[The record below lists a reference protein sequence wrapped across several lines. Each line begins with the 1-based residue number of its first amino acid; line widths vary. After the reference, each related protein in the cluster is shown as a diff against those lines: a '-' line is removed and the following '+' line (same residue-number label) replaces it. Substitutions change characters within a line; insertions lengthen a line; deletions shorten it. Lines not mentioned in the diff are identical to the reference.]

1 MNESK
6 FKTLRHIE
14 AVRNYLNLCI
24 KNLLDRQECHD
35 QSKLDSPEAEIFE
48 EYTSKLRGVTYG
60 SPEYKQFL
68 KEMNVALEH
77 HYSLSS
83 HHPEHFANGIN
94 DMNLLDILEMI
105 TDWKAS
111 SMRHNDGNLLKSIE
125 INTKRFRISKQLVNI
140 LKNTARFLDEQKV
153 NHKACES

>member
-1 MNESK
+1 MNECK

-24 KNLLDRQECHD
+24 RNILERQESHD

-48 EYTSKLRGVTYG
+48 EYTPKLRGVTYG

-68 KEMNVALEH
+68 KEMGVALEH

-83 HHPEHFANGIN
+83 HHPEHFVNGIN
-94 DMNLLDILEMI
+94 DMNILDVLEMI
-105 TDWKAS
+105 VDWKAS

-125 INTKRFRISKQLVNI
+125 INTKRFKMNKQLVNI
-140 LKNTARFLDEQKV
+140 LKNTARWLDEQKI